1 MLYRPKDSS
10 KCFSDSYFCR
20 MKLYHRENGQGQ
32 PIILLHGIFGSSDNW
47 LTQARL
53 LSANYHT
60 YALDLR
66 NHGQSPHDDDF
77 NYTVMAADLLEFM
90 ETHSLKDPV
99 LIGHSMGGKVVMNFA
114 LAYPDKLQKLVVVD
128 IAPKPY
134 NLENYVILD
143 GLKAIPIDTLTSR
156 NEADE
161 VLAGFVADAD
171 VRQFLLKN
179 LQRKPAGG
187 FTWKLN
193 LPVITNNIQN
203 IGLDLQ
209 FNGKFEKPSLF
220 VRGSRSDYVKD
231 QDMDRIRKIFPLAE
245 LETLDTGHW
254 VPAEKPQEFVT
265 VVTRWLTAQK

>member
-1 MLYRPKDSS
+1 
-10 KCFSDSYFCR
+10 
-20 MKLYHRENGQGQ
+20 MKLYRRELGKGQ

-53 LSANYHT
+53 FSANYHT

-66 NHGQSPHDDDF
+66 NHGQSPHADDF
-77 NYTVMAADLLEFM
+77 DYPAMAADLLEFI
-90 ETHSLKDPV
+90 ETHKLQDPI

-134 NLENYVILD
+134 NLEDYVILD

-156 NEADE
+156 NKADE
-161 VLAGFVADAD
+161 VLARFVDEAD

-179 LQRKPAGG
+179 LQRKPEGG
-187 FTWKLN
+187 FKWKLN
-193 LPVITNNIQN
+193 LPVIANNIQN

-209 FNGKFEKPSLF
+209 FQGKFEKPSLF
-220 VRGSRSDYVKD
+220 VRGSRSNYVKD
-231 QDMDRIRKIFPLAE
+231 QDMDRIMQVFPLAE

-254 VPAEKPQEFVT
+254 VPAEKPHEFVE
-265 VVTRWLTAQK
+265 VVTRWLNAQK